1 LAKKLDVVEKG
12 DGGEILDLPEGE
24 IWIKVTLS

>member
-1 LAKKLDVVEKG
+1 VKKG

>member
-1 LAKKLDVVEKG
+1 VEKG
-12 DGGEILDLPEGE
+12 DGGEMLDLLEGE